1 MSSMIA
7 GAGVGLLMASI
18 FVSAGAVMLFVLSKE
33 TGPPPI
39 MERLSP
45 IRAALSGVA
54 AAYSAWGI
62 IGAVMGLLYE
72 ISVEQAPGAGMGS
85 PNLVF
90 TLSVLLI
97 TVMMAAPFV
106 VLLRRVAA
114 GVLVMALSFIALFGW
129 FLPFF
134 AR

>member
-1 MSSMIA
+1 MSSVIA
-7 GAGVGLLMASI
+7 GASVGLLMASI
-18 FVSAGAVMLFVLSKE
+18 FVSAGAVMLFVLLRE
-33 TGPPPI
+33 TGPHPVL
-39 MERLSP
+39 ERLSP

-54 AAYSAWGI
+54 VAYPAWGI
-62 IGAVMGLLYE
+62 VGAVMGLLYE
-72 ISVEQAPGAGMGS
+72 ISIEQAPGAGMGS

-90 TLSVLLI
+90 TLSVLLV
-97 TVMMAAPFV
+97 TVLMAAPFV
-106 VLLRRVAA
+106 VLMRRVAA